1 MDPNEASEVIPQDVL
16 LRPADEP
23 QQRSRKERKN
33 ALTRTEALS
42 ILLLLDT
49 WRFKATC
56 ST

>member
-1 MDPNEASEVIPQDVL
+1 MNPNEASEVIPRDVL
-16 LRPADEP
+16 R
-23 QQRSRKERKN
+23 ERNEN

>member
-1 MDPNEASEVIPQDVL
+1 MDPNEASEVIPRDVL